1 MKTLQKNKRC
11 YFFIGAIEDKIVRE
25 NVKGQD
31 FRLETF
37 FVKGSSMENITA
49 SAGTEN
55 QRSRIIF

>member
-11 YFFIGAIEDKIVRE
+11 YFFILMILGAIEGKNLRE
-25 NVKGQD
+25 NVKSQD

-37 FVKGSSMENITA
+37 FVKGSNMENVTA

-55 QRSRIIF
+55 